1 MAGKSEEVA
10 AAALTTVLR
19 DHGWDAASNAKR
31 LRGGLSDVLGA
42 ETDEHRGLVDALVLA
57 VEEGVVHDLREVGRE
72 GVGTVL
78 PGLVSRLA
86 EWGLT
91 GERATWAVLTWAALL
106 PDATL
111 PPPVMTAEP
120 PDTRPEPLAPTTLPP
135 MVTAPAPIPAMA
147 PGVTIA
153 PVSPIRRENGRGGAP
168 AGRRSRRTA
177 VLVAVAA
184 AVVLSAG
191 GVAAAMNWSGEEP
204 EPDRP
209 PAGSG
214 STGASETPDEPPAQ
228 AKAGTV
234 IAAATTTVPTAEE
247 GLAMGA
253 AAGGVRIARLGEVE
267 TVGSGADELSAP
279 EGGRL
284 LAFKLTNGPCE
295 RETCRPWSQL
305 GLRVA
310 VGDDV
315 RRLPAASGADT
326 FVVAVPADVTDVEL
340 VLKADKLTQSLS
352 LMTGEP
358 GPGNVEVLAR
368 TGRVDRIG
376 DRFTMTERT
385 SEDLDYGSIVTD
397 TVPRDVRVIRAEL
410 SFFTQ
415 HGRPS
420 SPTMAFLRLRAE
432 YTIPYGSST
441 GPFAFDLQEVRFV
454 ARDGVTYQARD
465 IDEGPG
471 LNAVFEVPADLR
483 GGTFVLGGGTY
494 SAIAGDGST
503 ITRTLAERKVK
514 VSFG

>member
-1 MAGKSEEVA
+1 MVGKSEEAA

-19 DHGWDAASNAKR
+19 DHGWPAASNAKR

-57 VEEGVVHDLREVGRE
+57 VEEGVVQDLRDVGRE

-78 PGLVSRLA
+78 PDLVARLA

-91 GERATWAVLTWAALL
+91 RERATWAVLTWASLL
-106 PDATL
+106 PEATL
-111 PPPVMTAEP
+111 PPAVMTAEP
-120 PDTRPEPLAPTTLPP
+120 PATRPEALAPTTLPP
-135 MVTAPAPIPAMA
+135 MVTAPAPLPVMA
-147 PGVTIA
+147 PDVTIA
-153 PVSPIRRENGRGGAP
+153 PVSSIRREAGEGVAP
-168 AGRRSRRTA
+168 VGRRSRRTA
-177 VLVAVAA
+177 VLVTVAA
-184 AVVLSAG
+184 VIVLSAG

-209 PAGSG
+209 TTGSG
-214 STGASETPDEPPAQ
+214 ATDTTETSDEPPPQ

-234 IAAATTTVPTAEE
+234 LAAATTTVPTAED

-253 AAGGVRIARLGEVE
+253 AAGGVRITRLGEVE
-267 TVGSGADELSAP
+267 TVGSGADERSAP
-279 EGGRL
+279 PGGRL
-284 LAFKLTNGPCE
+284 LAFKLSNGPCE

-305 GLRVA
+305 GLKVD
-310 VGDDV
+310 VGDEV
-315 RRLPAASGADT
+315 RRLPAASGSDT

-340 VLKADKLTQSLS
+340 VLKADRLTQSLS
-352 LMTGEP
+352 LVTGEP
-358 GPGNVEVLAR
+358 GPGNVAVLAR

-376 DRFTMTERT
+376 DRFTLTERT

-397 TVPRDVRVIRAEL
+397 TVPRDVRVSRAEL
-410 SFFTQ
+410 SFFTE

-420 SPTMAFLRLRAE
+420 SPAMAFLRLRAE

-454 ARDGVTYQARD
+454 ARDGTPYKARD
-465 IDEGPG
+465 IDKGPG

-483 GGTFVLGGGTY
+483 GGTFLLGGDTY
-494 SAIAGDGST
+494 SAIAGNGAT
-503 ITRTLAERKVK
+503 ITRTLDERKVK
-514 VSFG
+514 VSFD